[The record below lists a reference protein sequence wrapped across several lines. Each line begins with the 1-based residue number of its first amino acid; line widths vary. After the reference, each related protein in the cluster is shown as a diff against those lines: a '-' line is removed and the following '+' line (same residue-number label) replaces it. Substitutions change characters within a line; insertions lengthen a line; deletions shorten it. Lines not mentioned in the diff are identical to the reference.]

1 MALSPPKQL
10 DATPGATTMTL
21 TRRRL
26 LMASGAAALGASAM
40 TRTLLSAPSAQ
51 GDRKKVLY
59 FTKSSGFQHSVINRD
74 GDKLAHSEKIL
85 IALGK
90 EHGFDVTA
98 SKDGRLFE
106 PDKLDEWDAFVFY
119 TTGDLTTPG
128 SDGTPPMSPEGRDA
142 FLEAIRSGR
151 KGFVGIHCATDTF
164 HSGPDDRTPYIEM
177 IGGEFIS
184 HGPQQETAV
193 KVVDGDFPGAGAFG
207 SMFEINDEWYAF
219 RNMSDQIHAIMVQLT
234 EGMESGRARDYERP
248 DYPNTWVKKYGEGRV
263 FYTSMGHREDVWTN
277 PKYQGLL
284 IGGLNVVTGQAE
296 ADFTP
301 NVSEVTPGYQKLPG

>member
-1 MALSPPKQL
+1 
-10 DATPGATTMTL
+10 MTL

-40 TRTLLSAPSAQ
+40 SRTLLGAQ
-51 GDRKKVLY
+51 DGDRKRILY
-59 FTKSSGFQHSVINRD
+59 FTKSSGFQHSVINRE
-74 GDKLAHSEKIL
+74 GDRLAHSENIL
-85 IALGK
+85 IEIGK

-106 PDKLDEWDAFVFY
+106 PDRIDEWDGFVFY
-119 TTGDLTTPG
+119 TTGDLTEPG
-128 SDGTPPMSPEGRDA
+128 SDGNPPMSPEGLEA
-142 FLEAIRSGR
+142 FLGSIRSGR

-164 HSGPDDRTPYIEM
+164 HSPQDGPRTPYVEM
-177 IGGEFIS
+177 IGAEFIT
-184 HGPQQETAV
+184 HGPQQVATV
-193 KVVDGDFPGAGAFG
+193 KVVDQDFSGAGPFG

-234 EGMESGRARDYERP
+234 EGMQSGNRNDYERP
-248 DYPNTWVKKYGEGRV
+248 DYPNTWVKRFGDGRV

-277 PKYQGLL
+277 PMYQGLL
-284 IGGLNVVTGQAE
+284 IGGLNVATGRAE

-301 NVSEVTPGYQKLPG
+301 NVSEVTPGYQTLPG